1 MIRAYTTKKGTGIAI
16 YGDYTDLNLL
26 HEVIHK
32 IAMALDADNDL
43 QSGKHQLLMNFAYEI
58 RKAKEQARLIENFD
72 INGEQV
78 TYYGTQIVWPDILI
92 FTNVL
97 RQYAG
102 YLAIDK
108 LEQSMLYL
116 LEYSIENAMLQ
127 YDEVGAKDLKKLIST
142 GLYINQ
148 PYIFQLYQYVHSDFT
163 SQSSGK
169 RRFRKLY
176 GMLREYLSPFSDLN
190 ERIISDLESSA
201 KKFNCKVT
209 DIEVSN
215 SSDVEW

>member
-1 MIRAYTTKKGTGIAI
+1 
-16 YGDYTDLNLL
+16 
-26 HEVIHK
+26 
-32 IAMALDADNDL
+32 
-43 QSGKHQLLMNFAYEI
+43 MNFACEI

-72 INGEQV
+72 INDEQV
-78 TYYGTQIVWPDILI
+78 TYYCIQIVWPDILI

-102 YLAIDK
+102 YLAINK
-108 LEQSMLYL
+108 LEKSMLYL
-116 LEYSIENAMLQ
+116 LKYSIKNAMLQ

-142 GLYINQ
+142 GLYINH

-163 SQSSGK
+163 SQPSGK

-176 GMLREYLSPFSDLN
+176 VMVREYLSSFSDLN
-190 ERIISDLESSA
+190 ERIISDLEKSA
-201 KKFNCKVT
+201 QKFDCKVT
-209 DIEVSN
+209 DIEVGN